1 MVLHFYFYLVFWPCR
16 AACGILVPQP
26 GIEPA
31 PSAVKAWSPAHWTAR
46 KFPRGPLVV

>member
-26 GIEPA
+26 GIEPV
-31 PSAVKAWSPAHWTAR
+31 PAVLVAQSLNHWTAR
-46 KFPRGPLVV
+46 EVQWYLLYF